1 MGLQASSSGSYL
13 LSAKY
18 GKKKT
23 RKSGTDTFTTL
34 LEKNFIP
41 KEIATD
47 FCLPIPGNSLR
58 RIGNMTP
65 GMTS

>member
-1 MGLQASSSGSYL
+1 MGLQANSGGSYL
-13 LSAKY
+13 LLLKMA
-18 GKKKT
+18 KKT
-23 RKSGTDTFTTL
+23 RKSGTETFTKL